1 MCQVAISCFSG
12 GWSRASTACSNGNN
26 SDRSISICMTT
37 AKCWI
42 KYHLYIYPLA
52 LPRPASFSPL
62 GLIQLQSTGMLF
74 QTSNTSFASLI
85 SYLWDRLW
93 FFFSSTFPSWLLF
106 LWQGASFPWP
116 WIKALYASQL
126 AQRWD
131 SFICWL
137 LSASWVTS
145 GKIAVFVCVSV
156 CVCAR
161 VCTVKVRNLGSTL
174 RCLCVSW
181 TPACCLSLFVG
192 HIHSWSL
199 SWHWWHNTWH

>member
-1 MCQVAISCFSG
+1 
-12 GWSRASTACSNGNN
+12 
-26 SDRSISICMTT
+26 MTT

-52 LPRPASFSPL
+52 LPHPASFSPL
-62 GLIQLQSTGMLF
+62 GLIQLQSTRMLF
-74 QTSNTSFASLI
+74 QYFLCQSHILPLGQI
-85 SYLWDRLW
+85 MVL
-93 FFFSSTFPSWLLF
+93 FSSTFPSWLLF
-106 LWQGASFPWP
+106 LWQGASFPWL

-137 LSASWVTS
+137 LSAGWVTS
-145 GKIAVFVCVSV
+145 GKIAAFVCVSV

-161 VCTVKVRNLGSTL
+161 VCIVKVRNLGSTL

-192 HIHSWSL
+192 HIHSWFL
-199 SWHWWHNTWH
+199 SWHWRHNTWH